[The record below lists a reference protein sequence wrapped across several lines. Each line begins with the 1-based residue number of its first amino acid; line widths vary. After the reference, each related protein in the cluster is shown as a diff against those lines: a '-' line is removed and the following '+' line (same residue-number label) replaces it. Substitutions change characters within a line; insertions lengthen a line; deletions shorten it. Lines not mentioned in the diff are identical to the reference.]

1 MPSSHK
7 TKLLGLHSKW
17 CISRFSREFLPH
29 PFGGDQWTIKAPR
42 VVHML
47 VLKSW
52 CCWVLSVMDLRRM
65 LKLIKRRLSFL
76 PGFFAGNCYHYLS
89 LKVPKLIKPNQKLWE
104 NPRGFAP
111 SKRPTTTRW
120 YFADDRGPR
129 WLRLLCRCDL
139 TGIDERWGI
148 GNGGKGWFAS
158 CWMWFHFF
166 LNKKDATLR

>member
-52 CCWVLSVMDLRRM
+52 CCWVLSVMDLRCM
-65 LKLIKRRLSFL
+65 LQLIKKWLSFL
-76 PGFFAGNCYHYLS
+76 PGFFAGNATITFPS
-89 LKVPKLIKPNQKLWE
+89 KSPSSSNPTKTMGKPM
-104 NPRGFAP
+104 GFAP
-111 SKRPTTTRW
+111 NLTNQNQVI
-120 YFADDRGPR
+120 
-129 WLRLLCRCDL
+129 LCRWPVTSMVTVAMQVPSHGNWWKMTQC
-139 TGIDERWGI
+139 
-148 GNGGKGWFAS
+148 NGGKGWFAS

-166 LNKKDATLR
+166 SKQDANTPVN